1 MASVFNASGLNVQY
15 ISKPGLGTGKGGIIK
30 FARVLQGNTAGAGTA
45 VTDTAMLIESAQV
58 QFSRQ
63 LQRKFFL
70 NSDGM
75 GYIVGLG
82 TGTLQVQ
89 GLLGSATSFAS
100 VFGVDLNDP
109 CKEVLQV
116 TLDVSGMYKCTNGAS
131 TNLGSGVIIL
141 KGCVPQAVGVTTQLD
156 QNGTLYYQATA
167 AFEISGMEFNEANN
181 NAAKAA
187 AGGVAGVV
195 AGWNAAKQVL
205 NSI

>member
-45 VTDTAMLIESAQV
+45 VPDTAMLIESAQI
-58 QFSRQ
+58 QFARQ

-100 VFGVDLNDP
+100 IFGVDLNDP

-131 TNLGSGVIIL
+131 TNLGSGIIIL
-141 KGCVPQAVGVTTQLD
+141 KGCIPQAVGVTTQLD

-167 AFEISGMEFNEANN
+167 AFEISGMEFTSQLANTVA
-181 NAAKAA
+181 NAARA
-187 AGGVAGVV
+187 AGAAV
-195 AGWNAAKQVL
+195 NAAIR
-205 NSI
+205 SI